1 MASSLCALLNKKIA
15 ALPGDLTIHRMFKE
29 ILSERCTSLSNHRI
43 IYILCRK
50 SQGNKASCLI
60 SFCGLLVHTY
70 CASFSELVK
79 CSSLFAGIVEVK
91 FSGQFFICWFNGYR
105 WVRLLQWRSTEA
117 SQRENQEIES
127 VTRRDNNIAT
137 MQAISFAGS
146 SFFSFCLLYDFWE
159 DNSLNILIAIKGV
172 NNTCI

>member
-1 MASSLCALLNKKIA
+1 M
-15 ALPGDLTIHRMFKE
+15 PGDLTIHRMFKE

-43 IYILCRK
+43 GNTIIYILCIK
-50 SQGNKASCLI
+50 SQGNKTSCLI

-91 FSGQFFICWFNGYR
+91 FSGQFFICWSNGYR

-117 SQRENQEIES
+117 SQRENQERES

-137 MQAISFAGS
+137 RQFWTGIPVSSQLLKSYMLSFG
-146 SFFSFCLLYDFWE
+146 
-159 DNSLNILIAIKGV
+159 
-172 NNTCI
+172 